1 MNSKKDRLSR
11 IEIIGRLLTKEINNQ
26 KMVVLSEEVK
36 ASVLNLSSSNIISYG
51 LYLRNQDKN
60 ENSDWEHLSFN
71 IDPSMKLSY
80 FMYKE
85 VDCLQWFTKKNV
97 YFLEFLIDDLNERN
111 RNNFWKVLEQCLC
124 SVINKIPIERAS
136 LQLKK
141 SSIHYLNNLG
151 KINDLGV
158 HVEIMVKKLEEENKN
173 KMLEEKLTKD
183 ISNLQ
188 ISQPKIG
195 TVLNLNVVKK
205 IFTAQG
211 EIYNY
216 DASKDEL
223 INLNKKQKMFLS
235 IYHLDSQRFDYVLA
249 VETSD
254 GFLYSIDK
262 IGEQING
269 QIMDNQDSKF
279 FCWIT
284 SKVYANISGNCLGFL
299 FDKNE
304 ESEYLRKLLE
314 KCNYESK
321 NQQSYEEI
329 DKENR
334 KILEKGTDYYHNNC
348 CSDDEEDQKENE
360 REKEEKEEESEE
372 KEEKEEKK
380 SKKKRKK
387 IKNKNKKKPR
397 RNHGYR

>member
-60 ENSDWEHLSFN
+60 ENSNWEHLSFN

-360 REKEEKEEESEE
+360 REKEEKEEES
-372 KEEKEEKK
+372 
-380 SKKKRKK
+380 
-387 IKNKNKKKPR
+387 
-397 RNHGYR
+397 